1 MIDLILHFFFFIS
14 FMFSYDAF
22 NNKPFLHI
30 PNSSV
35 WYVEYWSIITKL
47 SANFEL
53 LWNTM
58 VWCQKRNYDFG
69 WLSLLQIQEL
79 FGLIGLLWG
88 QKTPSFSRNCNHSQ
102 LSFFFSQKKIVQ
114 QILASGLDFRDSN
127 MYIRQYV
134 EWFKEFK

>member
-1 MIDLILHFFFFIS
+1 MDLILHFFFFIS
-14 FMFSYDAF
+14 FMFSYDAL
-22 NNKPFLHI
+22 NNKPFLRI

-58 VWCQKRNYDFG
+58 VWSQKRNYDFG
-69 WLSLLQIQEL
+69 WLSLLQTQEL
-79 FGLIGLLWG
+79 FGLIGLLCG
-88 QKTPSFSRNCNHSQ
+88 QKTPRFSRNCNHSQ
-102 LSFFFSQKKIVQ
+102 LSLFFPKKNCTTNF
-114 QILASGLDFRDSN
+114 GLDFRDSN